1 MCCAVHLGSYTFSV
15 VYDMVS
21 WMTLKPAPR
30 YMDFKD
36 DYDGLKK
43 AQKKYSDKKKK
54 MMLDT

>member
-1 MCCAVHLGSYTFSV
+1 
-15 VYDMVS
+15 MVS

-43 AQKKYSDKKKK
+43 AQKKYNDKKKK